1 MRWTTSPYVVRIS
14 HALRAAAGAE
24 QQPEQ
29 LGATRVDELIVR
41 MSRQIALMRKA
52 TAQSTSST
60 SSSTRRRMR
69 RSRHSEDST
78 QQVVHVPAA
87 KGRECVSQNFLKSI
101 LSRIYANH
109 KATRGGRRLHA
120 ACGRQQARQTRHSKD
135 TANPRVIK
143 VLAMPGETGSEI
155 SCQPSERESRGR
167 RGGGGMEGDRNRE

>member
-14 HALRAAAGAE
+14 HALRAAAT
-24 QQPEQ
+24 EQ

-52 TAQSTSST
+52 TAQSTSTARRST
-60 SSSTRRRMR
+60 R

-109 KATRGGRRLHA
+109 KATKGGWGVGRRLHA
-120 ACGRQQARQTRHSKD
+120 ACGMWQAAGAPDAALKGH
-135 TANPRVIK
+135 
-143 VLAMPGETGSEI
+143 G
-155 SCQPSERESRGR
+155 
-167 RGGGGMEGDRNRE
+167 

>member
-14 HALRAAAGAE
+14 HALKAAAAAE
-24 QQPEQ
+24 QPEQ

-52 TAQSTSST
+52 TAQSK
-60 SSSTRRRMR
+60 SSTRRSTRRSMR

-109 KATRGGRRLHA
+109 KATKGGWGVGRRLHA
-120 ACGRQQARQTRHSKD
+120 ACGMWQAAGAPDAALKGH
-135 TANPRVIK
+135 
-143 VLAMPGETGSEI
+143 G
-155 SCQPSERESRGR
+155 
-167 RGGGGMEGDRNRE
+167 

>member
-14 HALRAAAGAE
+14 HALRAAAAE
-24 QQPEQ
+24 QPEQ

-60 SSSTRRRMR
+60 RRSMRRSTT
-69 RSRHSEDST
+69 RSRHSKDST

-109 KATRGGRRLHA
+109 KATKGVGGQEA
-120 ACGRQQARQTRHSKD
+120 ACGMWQAAGAPDAALKGH
-135 TANPRVIK
+135 
-143 VLAMPGETGSEI
+143 G
-155 SCQPSERESRGR
+155 
-167 RGGGGMEGDRNRE
+167 